1 VSTVS
6 PLWRVSHVDRREAV
20 SRRLA
25 ATAQLLAR
33 IEEALSGTAADAAA
47 IADAGQSSSFSFPD
61 VPDGDVPIDPDGSL
75 RAAVRAVIGVAQR
88 EVGFDLRLSTGPD
101 HEWAL
106 RLHHGEIGLTAQLV
120 YVPTA
125 GSGGRVIQIAPRPA
139 EAAAG
144 LWADLRITEEEQLP
158 VLAYGPLHAAE

>member
-1 VSTVS
+1 LGRT
-6 PLWRVSHVDRREAV
+6 SHIDRREAV

-25 ATAQLLAR
+25 ATAELLAR
-33 IEEALSGTAADAAA
+33 IEDALSGTAADAAA

-61 VPDGDVPIDPDGSL
+61 VPAAGVLIDPDGSL
-75 RAAVRAVIGVAQR
+75 RAAVRAVIGVALR
-88 EVGFDLRLSTGPD
+88 EPGFDLRLSTGPD

-106 RLHHGEIGLTAQLV
+106 RLHHSQTGLTAQLV
-120 YVPTA
+120 YVPTT
-125 GSGGRVIQIAPRPA
+125 GSGGRVIQIAPRPL

-144 LWADLRITEEEQLP
+144 LWADLRFTDVEQLP